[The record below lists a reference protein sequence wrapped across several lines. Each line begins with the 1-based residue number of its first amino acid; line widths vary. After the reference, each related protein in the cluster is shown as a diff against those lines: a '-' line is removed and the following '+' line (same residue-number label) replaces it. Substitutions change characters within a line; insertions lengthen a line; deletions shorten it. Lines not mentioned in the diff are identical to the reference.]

1 MTLWLIAGLVALLVA
16 LWLGRPFFRRGQIEA
31 NEAEYAISIYR
42 DQQDELQRDCDEGR
56 ISEAERDAAEREI
69 ERRTLRAARNLDTS
83 PSIGRPAPLLA
94 ALAALF
100 VLAGSIGLY
109 AWLGTPTA
117 EDQPHAARQAEMRER
132 LAQAG
137 DLESQAQILAA
148 RVEENPDSFEG
159 WWMLARSYAAMGDH
173 AMAAGAYRQAARL
186 RDDDP
191 AVLSAYAEAMTLAN
205 GNKVPM
211 AARLVFAQV
220 QQKTNDP
227 RARYYLALAK
237 AQAQDFEGALT
248 GWVSLLQDSTADA
261 PWVPL
266 VRRDIVNMVR
276 FVEGDLLAVLPD
288 ATPAE
293 RAKAGQNP
301 TPTAAAT
308 TDPSAEIA
316 ALKASLTETPKN
328 WEASIQLAK
337 LEAAQGTPEAA
348 QATLEEAKRLYAG
361 APFVLAK
368 LDEAGAELGLGAG
381 DDATR
386 RRGPSDADVAAASQ
400 MSEHERDAMV
410 RGMVDGLATR
420 LKAQPDD
427 LEGWLMLIRSYA
439 VLQLVPEAEGAVQDA
454 KLAFQGNV
462 EDLQEIERL
471 ALTLGIPQS

>member
-1 MTLWLIAGLVALLVA
+1 MTLWLIAGSVALLVA
-16 LWLGRPFFRRGQIEA
+16 FWLGRPFFRRGQIEA

-42 DQQDELQRDCDEGR
+42 DQQDELQRDCAEGR

-100 VLAGSIGLY
+100 VLAGSIGFY

-117 EDQPHAARQAEMRER
+117 EDQPLAARQAEMRER

-148 RVEENPDSFEG
+148 RVEQNPDSFED
-159 WWMLARSYAAMGDH
+159 WWMLARSYAALGDH

-237 AQAQDFEGALT
+237 AQAQDFEGALA
-248 GWVSLLQDSTADA
+248 GWVALLQDSTADA
-261 PWVPL
+261 PWTAL
-266 VRRDIVNMVR
+266 VRRDVVNMVR
-276 FVEGDLLAVLPD
+276 FLDGDLLAVLPD
-288 ATPAE
+288 ATQAE
-293 RAKAGQNP
+293 LMKAGQRP
-301 TPTAAAT
+301 MADGASTM
-308 TDPSAEIA
+308 DPSAEIA

-328 WEASIQLAK
+328 WEASIRLAR

-348 QATLEEAKRLYAG
+348 QAALEDAKRLYAG

-368 LDEAGAELGLGAG
+368 LDEASAELGLNAQ
-381 DDATR
+381 DETAR
-386 RRGPSDADVAAASQ
+386 RRGPSEADVAAASQ
-400 MSEHERDAMV
+400 LSEDERAAMV
-410 RGMVDGLATR
+410 RGMVEGLATR
-420 LKAQPDD
+420 LETEPDD

-454 KLAFQGNV
+454 KLAFHGRP
-462 EDLQEIERL
+462 EDLREIERE
-471 ALTLGIPQS
+471 ALTLGVSIN